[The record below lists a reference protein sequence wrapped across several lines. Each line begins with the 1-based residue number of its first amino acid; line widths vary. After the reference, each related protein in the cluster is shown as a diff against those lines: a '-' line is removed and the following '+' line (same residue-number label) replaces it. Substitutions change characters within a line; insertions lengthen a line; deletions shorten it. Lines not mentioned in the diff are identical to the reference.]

1 MQRIN
6 TDRLMRD
13 LGAVVAD
20 VEELVK
26 STAGNASE
34 TIIEARKR
42 VESSL
47 SAAKASLSCA
57 QPCAIGKARTAGQST
72 DAYLRENVW
81 MAIGVA
87 GGVGLLL
94 GAIVGLKSGTSR
106 PTDD

>member
-1 MQRIN
+1 MQRVN

-13 LGAVVAD
+13 LSAVVAD

-47 SAAKASLSCA
+47 SAAKANLSCA
-57 QPCAIGKARTAGQST
+57 RPCAIGEARTAVQST

-94 GAIVGLKSGTSR
+94 GAIVGLRSGISGT
-106 PTDD
+106 TAD